1 MLEMWNNRY
10 NVEEYV
16 YGREP
21 NVFFRNEIIQLVPG
35 ELLLPAE
42 GEGRNA
48 VFAAGLGWK
57 TTAFDFSE
65 AGRMK
70 AMKLATENKV
80 NIQYDLASFD
90 NIDYKSEQFD
100 CVALIYVHL
109 PPDKRN
115 LYFNKLFSYLK
126 PGGTIIFEGYSK
138 EQLKNRT
145 GGPQEET
152 LLYNKAELENLCKP
166 LNEYD
171 ISLVDTELNEGLLHN
186 GKSSLI
192 RMTGSR

>member
-1 MLEMWNNRY
+1 MWNNRY
-10 NVEEYV
+10 KADEYV

-35 ELLLPAE
+35 EILLPAE

-48 VFAAGLGWK
+48 VFAASLGWK

-65 AGRMK
+65 TGRMK

-90 NIDYKSEQFD
+90 NINYNLEQFD
-100 CVALIYVHL
+100 CIALIYVHL
-109 PPDKRN
+109 HPEKRE
-115 LYFNKLFSYLK
+115 LYFNKLISYLK
-126 PGGTIIFEGYSK
+126 PGGTIIFEAYSK
-138 EQLKNRT
+138 EQLKNKT
-145 GGPQEET
+145 GGPPEET
-152 LLYNKAELENLCKP
+152 LLYNKTELENLFKP
-166 LNEYD
+166 LSEYD
-171 ISLVDTELNEGLLHN
+171 ISLVETELNEGLLHN

-192 RMTGSR
+192 RMTGNR

>member
-10 NVEEYV
+10 KVEEYV

-21 NVFFRNEIIQLVPG
+21 NTFFRNEIIQLEPG

-65 AGRMK
+65 SGRIK
-70 AMKLATENKV
+70 AMKLASENKV

-90 NIDYKSEQFD
+90 EIVYTPEQFD
-100 CVALIYVHL
+100 CIGLIFVHL
-109 PPDKRN
+109 SPDKREF
-115 LYFNKLFSYLK
+115 LFKKIFSYLK
-126 PGGTIIFEGYSK
+126 PGGTIIFEAYSK
-138 EQLKNRT
+138 KQLENNT
-145 GGPQEET
+145 GGPRQES
-152 LLYNKAELENLCKP
+152 LLYNKTELENLCKP
-166 LNEYD
+166 LSAYD
-171 ISLVDTELNEGLLHN
+171 ISQVETELNEGLLHS

-192 RMTGSR
+192 RMTGNK